1 MKWIVRFH
9 ALPPASLKFGH
20 NCCCS
25 ISFYAYYFFILF
37 FLWHKCNIKLKSSPQ
52 GWTNPLQHISQNSLR
67 ERGPSFLVGHPVWEP
82 LISSFLLQLSP
93 LAVTL
98 FLLLRHPF
106 KISIEVGITW
116 SYSGSFSFGMDN
128 IIYFVIGFKSFDI
141 ERISGTSCAWFRWT
155 EWSRKAITRTTCNK
169 TSMEWIVRVL
179 EEATKT
185 QGNTVC
191 WWRKTD
197 GITEVFWTWNYN

>member
-1 MKWIVRFH
+1 MDESSPAHFPKLSPRERTFLSGGSSCLRTTYLL
-9 ALPPASLKFGH
+9 LPSPA
-20 NCCCS
+20 
-25 ISFYAYYFFILF
+25 ISFSGDSLSSPSSSFQDFNRSGDNMILF
-37 FLWHKCNIKLKSSPQ
+37 RIL
-52 GWTNPLQHISQNSLR
+52 
-67 ERGPSFLVGHPVWEP
+67 
-82 LISSFLLQLSP
+82 
-93 LAVTL
+93 
-98 FLLLRHPF
+98 
-106 KISIEVGITW
+106 
-116 SYSGSFSFGMDN
+116 SFGMDN

-155 EWSRKAITRTTCNK
+155 EWSRNAITRTTYNK